1 MAKDDPI
8 NQTSSRY
15 NQIGAAASMDEIFS
29 RVKQSTEVNT
39 VASQRLRLEGREV
52 KSKLRSL
59 RDTASVL
66 SEGMKLSPND
76 PVLQEGWK
84 QNRDEYAESLERR
97 QMISQRFDQEKTIAQ
112 TKGQNLLTSQ
122 INQYTGTRA
131 QTSRINETFGST
143 AATDVAARGLG
154 TTSYTDFEKQA
165 QQAARS
171 ARETAVNLRE
181 AAISGAPESKL
192 RELGGKLS
200 ESEQQIGISRRG
212 MQMQRQLGQD
222 PQSQFMSINTTAQRG
237 EARLEANNLRAK
249 AEAGELPNLKQLN
262 EQILEA
268 AKALTTLKEE
278 FDDGK
283 MSLEDFNK
291 KAGSAA
297 TELNKLEQQEKAV
310 AAAGGGGSGWK
321 TIAAAGGAASAGVNL
336 AQQAL
341 INQPIQALNNRAQM
355 AAAQNQQ
362 YANLKAA
369 LSGDMSAL
377 SLIGTGAFQNA
388 ADFASG
394 KKTTQQVVQGLGAT
408 ATGVDAIAR
417 GAIELGEGASLGKLG
432 GGTVS
437 STAKAAIIGAEGA
450 FNVGTQVSDMAQGVT
465 AGQTNINAY
474 NSALEAQKQIMAVPS
489 QFRQSYF
496 DYGRTVTEST
506 RNAGGRREGMMAQMT
521 GNEFLQD
528 MQKLRIDPNQ
538 AAKMAGQGIAEQG
551 SAFNMNQIAAARN
564 LERSG
569 YGDMG
574 QNMQRFGRLA
584 GAGAAD
590 PTAAMGK
597 IMEDAVSRGMDSSKA
612 VSMMVD
618 ATSSLAE
625 SSQAGRLGVD
635 ATGGVS
641 ALIGRTIGDRGNRTD
656 VQAIT
661 AAQGAIAGTSQNL
674 TDSSV
679 TFTNMMR
686 DTRLRQ
692 MGMSGKEAAVAKTLT
707 TQDMSVLQQ
716 GGPEAERLA
725 MQKGLT
731 SMFDKNGKLD
741 AGAVNK
747 YATIQGQYLEQGGAS
762 GVGLLNDPATAAKAS
777 EFRKRLAAGES
788 ASKLMAEDKKAYGV
802 VAQDA
807 ALSGQGGAA
816 EVSNIIGKFEG
827 VAEKTK
833 KKGEGDKIMNGTADV
848 GTTAAAGEQ
857 IVTAGAVQQNKEI
870 QAGRKD
876 MESLDKVAKVLGSI
890 EKAVTPE
897 TMEKFATAAS
907 TAAGNME
914 ISATNFKQ
922 LSESA
927 GNLDGEFK
935 KLKTTLEGLNTSA
948 ANLGG
953 FKTGGGNK
961 GLSADDIKA
970 EITRSKSRADGK
982 PQ

>member
-1 MAKDDPI
+1 MAKDDV
-8 NQTSSRY
+8 NQTGGRY

-39 VASQRLRLEGREV
+39 VASQRLRLEGREL
-52 KSKLRSL
+52 KGKLRSL

-76 PVLQEGWK
+76 PVLEGGWK

-97 QMISQRFDQEKTIAQ
+97 QMISQRYDQEKTIAQ
-112 TKGQNLLTSQ
+112 TKSQNLLASQ

-131 QTSRINETFGST
+131 QTSRINETFSST
-143 AATDVAARGLG
+143 AATDVASRSLG
-154 TTSYTDFEKQA
+154 STSFTDFEKQA

-171 ARETAVNLRE
+171 ARETAINLRE
-181 AAISGAPESKL
+181 AAITGAPESKL

-200 ESEQQIGISRRG
+200 ESEQQIGVSRRG
-212 MQMQRQLGQD
+212 MQLQKQLGQD
-222 PQSQFMSINTTAQRG
+222 PQSQFMSINSTAQRG
-237 EARLEANNLRAK
+237 EARLEANNLKARA
-249 AEAGELPNLKQLN
+249 ESGDLPNLKQLN
-262 EQILEA
+262 EQILES
-268 AKALTTLKEE
+268 AKALSDLKEQFTKGE
-278 FDDGK
+278 
-283 MSLEDFNK
+283 MSLEEFNK
-291 KAGSAA
+291 KAGAA
-297 TELNKLEQQEKAV
+297 AGELTKLEQQEKAV
-310 AAAGGGGSGWK
+310 AAAGGGGNGWK
-321 TIAAAGGAASAGVNL
+321 TIAAAGGAASAGINL

-362 YANLKAA
+362 YATLKAA
-369 LSGDMSAL
+369 LGGDMSAL

-394 KKTTQQVVQGLGAT
+394 KKTTQQVVQGVGAAAT
-408 ATGVDAIAR
+408 AIDATAR
-417 GAIELGEGASLGKLG
+417 AAIELGEGVSLGKLG

-437 STAKAAIIGAEGA
+437 AGAKAAIIGAEGA
-450 FNVGTQVSDMAQGVT
+450 FNTATQVSDIAQGVT

-474 NSALEAQKQIMAVPS
+474 NSALEAQKQILAVPS

-506 RNAGGRREGMMAQMT
+506 RNAGGRREGMMTQLT

-538 AAKMAGQGIAEQG
+538 AAQMAGRGIAEQG
-551 SAFNMNQIAAARN
+551 SAFSVSQIAASRN

-569 YGDMG
+569 YGTMD

-584 GAGAAD
+584 GAGTAD

-625 SSQAGRLGVD
+625 SSSAGRLGVD
-635 ATGGVS
+635 ATGGAA
-641 ALIGRTIGDRGNRTD
+641 ALIGRTIGDRGGRSEI
-656 VQAIT
+656 AAMS
-661 AAQGAIAGTSQNL
+661 AAQSAIAGTSNNL

-692 MGMSGKEAAVAKTLT
+692 MGMGGKEAAVAKTMT
-707 TQDMSVLQQ
+707 TQDMTVLQQ
-716 GGPEAERLA
+716 GGPEAEKLA
-725 MQKGLT
+725 MQKGLV
-731 SMFDKNGKLD
+731 SLFNKNGALD
-741 AGAVNK
+741 TNAVNK
-747 YATIQGQYLEQGGAS
+747 YANIQGQFLEAGGAS
-762 GVGLLNDPATAAKAS
+762 GVGMLNDPATAAKAS
-777 EFRKRLAAGES
+777 EFRKRLAAGEDPR
-788 ASKLMAEDKKAYGV
+788 KLMAEDKKAFG
-802 VAQDA
+802 AIGQDA
-807 ALSGQGGAA
+807 SLSGQGGTA
-816 EVSNIIGKFEG
+816 EVSNIIGSLEG
-827 VAEKTK
+827 VADRVKKTGGK
-833 KKGEGDKIMNGTADV
+833 DAMNGTADV
-848 GTTAAAGEQ
+848 GTQTAAGEQ
-857 IVTAGAVQQNKEI
+857 IVTGEAVQKNKEI

-907 TAAGNME
+907 SAAGNME
-914 ISATNFKQ
+914 ISATNFKA

-935 KLKTTLEGLNTSA
+935 KLKTTLEGLNTSS

-970 EITRSKSRADGK
+970 EITRSKNRADGK
-982 PQ
+982 PGG